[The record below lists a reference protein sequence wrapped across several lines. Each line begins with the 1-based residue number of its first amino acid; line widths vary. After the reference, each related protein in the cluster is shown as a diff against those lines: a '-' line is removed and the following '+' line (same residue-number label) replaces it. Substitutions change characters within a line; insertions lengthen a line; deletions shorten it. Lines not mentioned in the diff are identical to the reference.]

1 LGKNTLFYFPD
12 KKGRLFPKSER
23 PDLVYCPWI
32 SCIFAY
38 KIRWENTIGLL
49 IINYRKYV
57 RTDLEIVIV
66 SFSEAIINQKN

>member
-12 KKGRLFPKSER
+12 KKGRLFLKSER
-23 PDLVYCPWI
+23 PHLVYCPWY
-32 SCIFAY
+32 SCIFAD

-49 IINYRKYV
+49 IINYQKYV

-66 SFSEAIINQKN
+66 SFS